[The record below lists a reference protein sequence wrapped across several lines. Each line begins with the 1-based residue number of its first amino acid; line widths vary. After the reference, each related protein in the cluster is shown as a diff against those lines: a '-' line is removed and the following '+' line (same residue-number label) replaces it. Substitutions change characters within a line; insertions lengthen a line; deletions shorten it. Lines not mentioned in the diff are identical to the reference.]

1 MLDEAYADF
10 APEGTLPAIDPE
22 DPRIIRLRTFS
33 KAHGMAGL
41 RVGYA
46 ITRAETIRAF
56 DKIRLHFGV
65 NGIAQAGALAS
76 LGDRPYL
83 ESVVA
88 AVAAGRQDY
97 AQLARELGMTP
108 LPSAANFVTMDTG
121 GAERAR
127 ALLAALADQDVFIR
141 MPGAPP
147 LDRCVRVTVG
157 TPPERA
163 KFAEVLRGV
172 WPEVVE
178 KVPADE

>member
-1 MLDEAYADF
+1 MLDEAYCDF
-10 APEGTLPAIDPE
+10 APADAIPPIDPE
-22 DPRIIRLRTFS
+22 DRGIMRLRTFS

-41 RVGYA
+41 RIGYA
-46 ITRAETIRAF
+46 IAPAETIGAF

-76 LGDRPYL
+76 LADRTYL

-88 AVAAGRQDY
+88 AVAEGRRDY
-97 AQLARELGMTP
+97 SQLARELGLTP
-108 LPSAANFVTMDTG
+108 LPSATNFVTFDVG

-127 ALLAALADQDVFIR
+127 ALLPALAEEDVFIR

-157 TPPERA
+157 TPPERT
-163 KFAEVLRGV
+163 FAQVLTQV
-172 WPEVVE
+172 WP
-178 KVPADE
+178 KVAAMPPS